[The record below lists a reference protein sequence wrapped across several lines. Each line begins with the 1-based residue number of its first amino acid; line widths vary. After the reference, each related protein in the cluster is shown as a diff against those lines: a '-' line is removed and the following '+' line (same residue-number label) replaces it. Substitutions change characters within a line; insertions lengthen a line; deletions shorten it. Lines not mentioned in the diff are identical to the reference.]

1 MYSGRKDDGLV
12 HRRLRLSRTYNRG
25 RELGEGGRKG
35 GRESE
40 AAEKMGRNCLTAAT
54 ELNCDRK
61 SRSGMREGDAT
72 ALGFYGP
79 NLGPWVILIH
89 DVERRKGI

>member
-12 HRRLRLSRTYNRG
+12 HRRLRLSRRYNR
-25 RELGEGGRKG
+25 